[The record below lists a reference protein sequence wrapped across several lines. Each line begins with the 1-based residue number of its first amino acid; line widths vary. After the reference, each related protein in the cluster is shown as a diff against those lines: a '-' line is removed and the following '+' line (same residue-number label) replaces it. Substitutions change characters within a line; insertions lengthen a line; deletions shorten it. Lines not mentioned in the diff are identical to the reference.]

1 MPVMKQSIVTL
12 FTLALLFFPAADSP
26 AQGDARPASGD
37 TLLAEISGNIDA
49 YKSRTLTLRL
59 RLKHVD
65 KIFEKITFY
74 DAKNH
79 DIEFDYSPRALKKK
93 LAADFL
99 NIHEGMYYSVTFVVQ
114 NVGNLGEIIA
124 ELKGFKPVVLET
136 VPEKGSDR

>member
-1 MPVMKQSIVTL
+1 MITVVCALVLIALPPLAAEEKAGDGNGEPLLSEIAASI
-12 FTLALLFFPAADSP
+12 
-26 AQGDARPASGD
+26 D
-37 TLLAEISGNIDA
+37 TYRS
-49 YKSRTLTLRL
+49 KTVTLRL

-74 DAKNH
+74 DKKNH

-99 NIHEGMYYSVTFVVQ
+99 NAHEGMFYSVTFVVQ

-124 ELKGFKPVVLET
+124 ELKGFKPLVLET
-136 VPEKGSDR
+136 VPEKGD